1 MYKPK
6 LGINI
11 PQQSIIYTGF
21 CLFGILVFLLGGIF
35 PALRTLA
42 ELDTQTVTARHRL
55 EEQQTLAPFYE
66 ILKESEGK
74 KKSEVL
80 PFPEKSKLPQA
91 KIDTLPLRLSNAVK
105 MSGMSPVSVIPNLNA
120 PIGDTQFLSVN
131 VVFRGDFAYFRK
143 ALINL
148 SGLPYVEPIE
158 EITIQRNPDGME
170 YRLTLR
176 VAIG

>member
-1 MYKPK
+1 
-6 LGINI
+6 
-11 PQQSIIYTGF
+11 
-21 CLFGILVFLLGGIF
+21 
-35 PALRTLA
+35 
-42 ELDTQTVTARHRL
+42 
-55 EEQQTLAPFYE
+55 
-66 ILKESEGK
+66 
-74 KKSEVL
+74 
-80 PFPEKSKLPQA
+80 
-91 KIDTLPLRLSNAVK
+91 
-105 MSGMSPVSVIPNLNA
+105 MSGMSLVSVNPNLNA